1 MDDGDAAQGGKQM
14 TLAEEKEA
22 LKKKLKEIGNRK
34 KKPPKYKKEPKDILA
49 VYDPKNPLADTPEE
63 KDGRTQRKKV
73 GNFYLNDFYFI
84 STLGTGTFGR
94 VRLVKHRDDPAE
106 TLPLAL
112 KCLKKNE
119 IIRLKQIE
127 HVKSEKAILH
137 RINHPYIVNLKG
149 TF

>member
-1 MDDGDAAQGGKQM
+1 M

-49 VYDPKNPLADTPEE
+49 VYDPKNPLPDTPEE
-63 KDGRTQRKKV
+63 KEGRTGRRKQ

-94 VRLVKHRDDPAE
+94 VRLVKHRDDPPE

>member
-49 VYDPKNPLADTPEE
+49 VYDPKNPLPDSAEE
-63 KDGRTQRKKV
+63 KEGRTQRKKQ
-73 GNFYLNDFYFI
+73 GCFNLNDFYFI

-94 VRLVKHRDDPAE
+94 VRLVKHRDDPPE

-119 IIRLKQIE
+119 IIRLK
-127 HVKSEKAILH
+127 
-137 RINHPYIVNLKG
+137 
-149 TF
+149 